1 MSRVGKYPVTI
12 PAGVTVVI
20 NDNVVTAKGKLGELS
35 CTFDASMV
43 SAVLEE
49 NTVRVSPLSESK
61 QSRALWGT
69 TRANINTMV
78 KGVSDGFTK
87 NLELVGVGYKARVE
101 GTKLILNLGY
111 SHDVIFMAPEGVKI
125 ACPSATNISISGAN
139 KQLVGQVAA
148 EIRAFRKPEP
158 YKGKGVR
165 KEGEYVRRKEG
176 KKK

>member
-20 NDNVVTAKGKLGELS
+20 NDNTVTAKGKLGELS
-35 CTFDASMV
+35 CTFDAGMV

-69 TRANINTMV
+69 TRANINILL

-101 GTKLILNLGY
+101 GAKLILSLGY

-125 ACPSATNISISGAN
+125 TCPSATNISISGAN

-148 EIRAFRKPEP
+148 EIREFRKPEP